1 MLNPDHFVSE
11 QSQLLSHQPSQTF
24 DLQHPTM
31 QKKKKGQVQTRE
43 RNPNWTKEEDE
54 ALCKA
59 WLRISENPNM
69 DADCTRE
76 RLWDRIRDEFIDI
89 LGYEADRVNSGL
101 MNRWSS
107 IQPRLIKYSGFI
119 RAVERGTP
127 TSGYNGEGSVSL
139 VPKLFY

>member
-1 MLNPDHFVSE
+1 M
-11 QSQLLSHQPSQTF
+11 
-24 DLQHPTM
+24 
-31 QKKKKGQVQTRE
+31 QTRE